1 MLKCLLFVLLIS
13 CTTTYGK
20 SLNEY
25 DQNTSLETQNS
36 DLSKDAIQD
45 ALNQI
50 LQQAIN
56 QGIAALLGA
65 LGTE

>member
-1 MLKCLLFVLLIS
+1 LILK
-13 CTTTYGK
+13 GK
-20 SLNEY
+20 R
-25 DQNTSLETQNS
+25 DA

-56 QGIAALLGA
+56 QGLATLLGA